1 LLLFY
6 FHKKNSAS
14 VYHARRHT
22 KMLYFD
28 ISMDNSLYEI
38 NKSMPEILKL
48 LTYMPSSNKAHH
60 VLTLINN
67 LEKKTCY
74 GLHEKSKNAFSPY
87 IFESSVATTDCTL
100 CGESPTFQNLFNL
113 RI

>member
-1 LLLFY
+1 
-6 FHKKNSAS
+6 
-14 VYHARRHT
+14 
-22 KMLYFD
+22 MLYFD

-67 LEKKTCY
+67 LEKKHVMVSTKRAKMP
-74 GLHEKSKNAFSPY
+74 LAHIFSNP
-87 IFESSVATTDCTL
+87 L
-100 CGESPTFQNLFNL
+100 WQLPTAHYVVSHRRFRTRLT
-113 RI
+113 